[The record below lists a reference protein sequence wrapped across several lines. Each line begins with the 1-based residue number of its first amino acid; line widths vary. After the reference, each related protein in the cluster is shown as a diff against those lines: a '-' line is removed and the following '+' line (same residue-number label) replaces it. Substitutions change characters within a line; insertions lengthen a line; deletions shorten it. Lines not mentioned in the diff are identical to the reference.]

1 MQRIDVLRTFARHR
15 GDSPAVTGPSFGG
28 RMLYGV
34 DHRKA
39 TLYNM
44 ELSYPS
50 SVCLGLAMSLP
61 TEHVYAIEGDG
72 SMLAGMSTLATIARY
87 SPPNLTI
94 LVMNNRSYASTG
106 SVPTA
111 TGAGKVDLVAAAKGL
126 GIEHAVAVANDAD
139 LDENLKL
146 ARTCGGPSFIVAE
159 LDPED
164 VRTSS
169 KSPALPFDIVE
180 ATLGFRR
187 DLEDRGLV
195 PTIWAV

>member
-1 MQRIDVLRTFARHR
+1 MQRIDALKTFARHR
-15 GDSPAVTGPSFGG
+15 GDSPTVTGPSFGG
-28 RMLYGV
+28 RVLYGV
-34 DHRKA
+34 DHRRA

-50 SVCLGLAMSLP
+50 SVCLGLALSLP

-87 SPPNLTI
+87 SPANLTI

-106 SVPTA
+106 SIPTA
-111 TGAGKVDLVAAAKGL
+111 TGDGKVDLAAAAKGF
-126 GIEHAVAVANDAD
+126 GIDHAVTVDDEAD
-139 LDENLKL
+139 LDANLKL
-146 ARTCGGPSFIVAE
+146 ARTCGGPSFIVVQ

-180 ATLGFRR
+180 ATIGFRR